1 MILQNARLIC
11 SLNSTSNHYISGL
24 VDENIRLKARVDQLN
39 TTLSCNCTEF
49 ADATACSDLTAPS
62 QEQQSGTTLLTLLA
76 SLGDLPDY
84 TVTLGDFA
92 LPDIDSEATKK
103 PQALPCGV
111 GIVARH
117 GCDFMVQNLISGL
130 HEAGVVQDVKAGSS
144 IYGSW

>member
-1 MILQNARLIC
+1 M
-11 SLNSTSNHYISGL
+11 
-24 VDENIRLKARVDQLN
+24 VDENTSLKAQVDKLN

-49 ADATACSDLTAPS
+49 VDEAVCSNLTDPSS
-62 QEQQSGTTLLTLLA
+62 QEQESSTTLLTLLA

-84 TVTLGDFA
+84 TVTLGEFA

-103 PQALPCGV
+103 PQALPYGV

-130 HEAGVVQDVKAGSS
+130 HEAGAIQSVKAGSS
-144 IYGSW
+144 VYGS